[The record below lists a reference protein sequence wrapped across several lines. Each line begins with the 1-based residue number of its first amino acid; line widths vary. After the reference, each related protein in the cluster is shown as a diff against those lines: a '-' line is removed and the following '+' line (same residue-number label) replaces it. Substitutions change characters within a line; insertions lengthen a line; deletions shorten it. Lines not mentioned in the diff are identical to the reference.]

1 MGTIGHADPDE
12 ITLEKSIDIEKRQ
25 RRRRADLSSFDL
37 EAFYR
42 RQGVY
47 NSATTVQANEGD
59 KNTMLE
65 RQMTT
70 EEFEQDMAD
79 NTPVQLSKKVS
90 ISKKLR
96 PPDMVDRDAFYRRL
110 GLDLSE
116 KKSEAPTEKKG

>member
-1 MGTIGHADPDE
+1 MVEQGSDQMGTIGHADPEE
-12 ITLEKSIDIEKRQ
+12 ISIEKSINIEKKQ

-59 KNTMLE
+59 INTLLE

-70 EEFEQDMAD
+70 EEFEEEMAD
-79 NTPVQLSKKVS
+79 QTPV
-90 ISKKLR
+90 
-96 PPDMVDRDAFYRRL
+96 
-110 GLDLSE
+110 
-116 KKSEAPTEKKG
+116 